1 MKKLAL
7 LSIIFILALNLTS
20 CISISRNIKV
30 NKDGSGSEYVI
41 LNFDKSF
48 FDIMTAFATIGDSSK
63 VLEVRDSLYNDDD
76 FISDFKQKLS
86 NVDGLTLKEIYSS
99 TNPDSSKTMYIS
111 YDFDKIDLL
120 GISMGSSKDEVM
132 TGKVTVFYE
141 DQGENVKFSYLQE
154 DTRERETES
163 DSTYDDLMMQVAEM
177 FKGKEAVYNIE
188 FSYDVLS
195 SNAQLQDVRLLKWIY
210 QMDELV
216 LNGNN
221 VYLEALLRK
230 D

>member
-154 DTRERETES
+154 DTRERETQS
-163 DSTYDDLMMQVAEM
+163 DSTYDDLMVQVAEM

-188 FSYDVLS
+188 FSYDVFS
-195 SNAQLQDVRLLKWIY
+195 SNAQLQDGRLLKWVY
-210 QMDELV
+210 QMDEMV